1 MCPFKGEYYFTGI
14 ASLCKFKNLIGRRW
28 QCLQKSSHFVS
39 VAWHRSWIEEK
50 VGMKVSIKLHPH
62 QLHIHTPLFVQN
74 MKHFTYLSENKIHL
88 SI

>member
-1 MCPFKGEYYFTGI
+1 MCPSKGEYYLTGI

-62 QLHIHTPLFVQN
+62 QEGH
-74 MKHFTYLSENKIHL
+74 SEPECKTDQGDKMMIMLN
-88 SI
+88 